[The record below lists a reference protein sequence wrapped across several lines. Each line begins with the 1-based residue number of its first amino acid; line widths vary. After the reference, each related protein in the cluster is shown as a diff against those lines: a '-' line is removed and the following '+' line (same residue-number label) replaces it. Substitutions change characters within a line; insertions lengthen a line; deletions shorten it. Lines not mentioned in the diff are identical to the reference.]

1 MRKYLP
7 YLILVLFVV
16 VLLGL
21 IYIPKDRNSTQER
34 LFSVKSGESSRDI
47 AMNLQK
53 QGLINWSSA
62 FRLYVLFTAKADKLQ
77 AGTYLFSPSMDNSE
91 IAQKLAAGKTAK
103 INLIVPEGFTAEQ
116 IYQRIAGITEV
127 NLADLESNQ
136 GYLFPDTYEISYGV
150 ASQEIVK
157 LMRDNFDKKIA
168 DLKITPEIII
178 MASILEKE
186 VKTKADKELVAGI
199 LWKRLKIGMALQ
211 VDSAPETY
219 QRRGLP
225 GVPIC
230 NPGLESI
237 ASSIYPKSSD
247 YWYYLSTPEG
257 KTIFSETFEEHNL
270 NRAKYLDR

>member
-257 KTIFSETFEEHNL
+257 KTIFSKTFEEHNL